1 MATRTPIP
9 PDAGADTYASA
20 AGGPPAANPYAA
32 ASAQHKA
39 APHKSKGARF
49 LRMAAALLA
58 LLVLAVVLA
67 GVGVW
72 VWSGRSTSLAT
83 TVAQAARYLPAD
95 QTLETRDVTGS
106 LRGGG
111 TIGWLR
117 WSNPTMAV
125 EVDSARIGWSLAPLL
140 QRSVKLGE
148 VHADRVRIASTP
160 DPDAPRPEPLQELV
174 LPVSIDLPFQIDLIE
189 WAGPPPVEARA
200 LSGRY
205 RYDRVQ
211 HSLKVDGVDLAQG
224 HYRLDATLQALAP
237 MALQAQLDGQVRT
250 ETPGSDQP
258 LELSAHATVNGTLAT
273 EAARLQ
279 VLAQLRPPGTD
290 TGTVIG
296 NGTGTGTANGA
307 LGEQGRAQ
315 AVAEAVAGQA
325 AARTSAK
332 TAKAAKPAQPA
343 DSGNAPA
350 ELPANTMQADVQAS
364 VAPWAAQPLLQA
376 SADLRALNLA
386 ALWPQAPTTALQGS
400 VQAGPQGQ
408 GWQLAAQLQNSA
420 AGPWDQGQLP
430 VSGLDA
436 QADYDGEQWRIP
448 QAEVRVGNGRITAQ
462 GAYTVASG
470 AVEGSAQVQ
479 ALNPAALH
487 TQLDAAPVNGQLS
500 AQMDGGAVRFNA
512 DLRASG
518 RAAPV
523 RTAKA
528 GKAGKTGKTT
538 SAPLR
543 IESVRANGLWNAP
556 LLTLQQL
563 DVDALQAQLR
573 GQKIEV
579 TLDDA
584 LAVSGNVA
592 LTVPGATAST
602 QSQLGQ
608 ADGNGELKLNI
619 ASAERVQDWLQSL
632 PGMGT
637 ALQGTDLQGQARLDA
652 RWRGGLRSLQ
662 QQLQSAGG
670 GTGAAAP
677 KPVRGDT
684 PFTLQATLTAPRMDI
699 ALPPPK
705 DSVAATRIQL
715 SRVNAELSGSL
726 AQARLSLD
734 GQAQLGERRA
744 ALSTQASGGLA
755 SGGAAAQWRATVAA
769 LQLQLQD
776 PAYPG
781 TWAVKLQRPL
791 DLTVRLPAQGQA
803 GSTVVQ
809 TGAGQARISGPVPGT
824 VAVDWQPLRMVQ
836 SPAGAVQLQSKGE
849 LTGLPMAWADA
860 FTAPGQDSPLAAIG
874 MSGNL
879 VFNGRWDVD
888 AGESLRASAV
898 LERASGDLRL
908 LTGEAATVTT
918 VRSSGSQPKAASTSS
933 ASAPVSGTAAGVRQ
947 ARLELNAE
955 GNQVRARLQWDSERA
970 GQAEANASSTLTPQD
985 SGWTWTPD
993 TPLSARLRARLPDVG
1008 VWSALAPPGWRIHG
1022 TLDADATLSGT
1033 LNDPQWQGTLGADRV
1048 TVQSLLDGVDL
1059 KDGRL
1064 RAVLRGNQ
1072 LDITELSLQGGQGS
1086 QARIAGYSGNLTPP
1100 PQNGG
1105 SLQGSGTLRWG
1116 LEGTG
1121 TAAGGNA
1128 GAAGNAGNAGN
1139 SGIALD
1145 FTAQLRS
1152 LQVLVRA
1159 DRQASVSGTL
1169 RAGLQDGQITLRGD
1183 LTVDRATIILPE
1195 ASAPKLGDDVVV
1207 RSAAIDQA
1215 NAAKAQKAGKSAAR
1229 AQTTRV
1235 PDIAVT
1241 LNLGRDFALQGFG
1254 ITTRL
1259 EGELQVRGS
1268 SVASAPPRITG
1279 EVRTVQ
1285 GRYRAWGQALNVE
1298 TGIARFNGPY
1308 NNPSLDILAVRP
1320 NIAVRAGVKVTG
1332 SAQAPRVRLYSDPVL
1347 PDAEILS
1354 WVVVGR
1360 STAGGGAE
1368 AALLQQAALALLGG
1382 QGGGTGSIA
1391 ERLGVDEIGFKGPS
1405 NGNGSKEDA
1414 GGAAITLGKRL
1425 SSNLYV
1431 TYEQSL
1437 SGAMGAI
1444 YIFYDLTKRL
1454 TLRGQTGSQSA
1465 VDIIYTVDKD

>member
-67 GVGVW
+67 GVGAW

-125 EVDSARIGWSLAPLL
+125 EVDNARIGWSLAPLL
-140 QRSVKLGE
+140 QRGVKLGQ
-148 VHADRVRIASTP
+148 VHADRVRIATTP
-160 DPDAPRPEPLQELV
+160 NPDAPRPEPLQELV

-189 WAGPPPVEARA
+189 WAGPPPAEARA

-258 LELSAHATVNGTLAT
+258 LELLAHATVNGTLAT

-296 NGTGTGTANGA
+296 NGTGTANGA
-307 LGEQGRAQ
+307 PGEQRRAQ

-364 VAPWAAQPLLQA
+364 VAPWAVQPLLQA

-436 QADYDGEQWRIP
+436 QADFDGAQWRLA
-448 QAEVRVGNGRITAQ
+448 QAEVHIGNGRISAQ
-462 GAYTVASG
+462 GAYTVASS
-470 AVEGSAQVQ
+470 AVEGSAEVQ

-518 RAAPV
+518 RAAPG

-528 GKAGKTGKTT
+528 GKAGKAT

-543 IESVRANGLWNAP
+543 IDSVRANGLWNAP

-563 DVDALQAQLR
+563 DMDALQAQLR

-579 TLDDA
+579 ALGDA
-584 LAVSGNVA
+584 LAVRGNAA
-592 LTVPGATAST
+592 LTVPGATASA
-602 QSQLGQ
+602 QGQLGQ
-608 ADGNGELKLNI
+608 ATGNGELKLNV
-619 ASAERVQDWLQSL
+619 ASAERLQAWLQSL
-632 PGMGT
+632 PGMAA
-637 ALQGTDLQGQARLDA
+637 ALQGTTLQGQARLDA

-662 QQLQSAGG
+662 QQLHSAGG
-670 GTGAAAP
+670 AGAPAP
-677 KPVRGDT
+677 PPVRGDT
-684 PFTLQATLTAPRMDI
+684 PFTLQATLTAPNMDI
-699 ALPPPK
+699 ALPPPQ
-705 DSVAATRIQL
+705 DSVAATRVQI
-715 SRVNAELSGSL
+715 SRLNAGLSGSL
-726 AQARLSLD
+726 AQAKLSLD

-744 ALSTQASGGLA
+744 SLNTQVSGGLA
-755 SGGAAAQWRATVAA
+755 PAGAAAQWRANVAA

-776 PAYPG
+776 PARPG
-781 TWAVKLQRPL
+781 TWAVQLQQPL
-791 DLTVRLPAQGQA
+791 DLTVRLPAQGKA

-809 TGAGQARISGPVPGT
+809 TGPGQARIRGPAPGT
-824 VAVDWQPLRMVQ
+824 VAVAWQPLRMVQ
-836 SPAGAVQLQSKGE
+836 LPGGAVQLQTQGE
-849 LTGLPMAWADA
+849 LTGLPLAWVDA
-860 FTAPGQDSPLAAIG
+860 LAAPGEESPLAAIG

-879 VFNGRWDVD
+879 VFNGRWNVDTD
-888 AGESLRASAV
+888 AGDSLRASAV

-918 VRSSGSQPKAASTSS
+918 VRSSGSKPKAASASS

-947 ARLELNAE
+947 ARLELSAE
-955 GNQVRARLQWDSERA
+955 GSQVRARLQWDSERA

-985 SGWTWTPD
+985 GGWTWTPD

-1008 VWSALAPPGWRIHG
+1008 VWSALAPPGWRVHG
-1022 TLDADATLSGT
+1022 TLDADVSLSGT

-1072 LDITELSLQGGQGS
+1072 LDITELSLKGGQGS

-1100 PQNGG
+1100 PQSGG

-1116 LEGTG
+1116 LAGTG
-1121 TAAGGNA
+1121 NP
-1128 GAAGNAGNAGN
+1128 GN

-1145 FTAQLRS
+1145 FTAQLRA

-1169 RAGLQDGQITLRGD
+1169 RAGLKDGQITLRGD

-1215 NAAKAQKAGKSAAR
+1215 NAAKAQQAGKSAAR
-1229 AQTTRV
+1229 AQTTQV

-1298 TGIARFNGPY
+1298 TGIARFNGPH
-1308 NNPSLDILAVRP
+1308 NNPSLEILAIRP

-1332 SAQAPRVRLYSDPVL
+1332 SAQAPRVRLFSDPDL

-1360 STAGGGAE
+1360 STAGSGAE

-1391 ERLGVDEIGFKGPS
+1391 ERLGVDEIGFKGP
-1405 NGNGSKEDA
+1405 GNGTGEDA

-1425 SSNLYV
+1425 SSKLYV

-1437 SGAMGAI
+1437 SGAIGAI
-1444 YIFYDLTKRL
+1444 YIFYDLSKRL

>member
-20 AGGPPAANPYAA
+20 ASGPPTTNPYAA
-32 ASAQHKA
+32 ASAQHKPPA
-39 APHKSKGARF
+39 TSTGSRF
-49 LRMAAALLA
+49 LRIAAGLLA
-58 LLVLAVVLA
+58 LLVLAVVLLGA
-67 GVGVW
+67 GLW

-83 TVAQAARYLPAD
+83 TLAQAARYLPAN

-117 WSNPTMAV
+117 WSNPSMAV
-125 EVDSARIGWSLAPLL
+125 EVDHARIGWSLAPLL
-140 QRSVKLGE
+140 QRSVKIGE
-148 VHADRVRIASTP
+148 VHADKVRIAATP
-160 DPDAPRPEPLQELV
+160 DPDAPRPEPLQQLV

-189 WAGPPPVEARA
+189 WVGPPLVEARA

-224 HYRLDATLQALAP
+224 HYSLDATLQALAP

-250 ETPGSDQP
+250 ETPGSDQL
-258 LELSAHATVNGTLAT
+258 LELSAHATVKGTLAT

-279 VLAQLRPPGTD
+279 VLAQLRPPGASATD
-290 TGTVIG
+290 AMGG
-296 NGTGTGTANGA
+296 
-307 LGEQGRAQ
+307 QDRAQ
-315 AVAEAVAGQA
+315 SVAEAVAD
-325 AARTSAK
+325 K
-332 TAKAAKPAQPA
+332 TATQTPVRPAAN
-343 DSGNAPA
+343 GNAP
-350 ELPANTMQADVQAS
+350 PANTMQADVRAD

-386 ALWPQAPTTALQGS
+386 ALWPQAPTTALEGS
-400 VQAGPQGQ
+400 VQAGPQEQ
-408 GWQLAAQLQNSA
+408 GWQVTAQLNNNLP
-420 AGPWDQGQLP
+420 GPWDQGRLP

-436 QADYDGEQWRIP
+436 QADFDGEQWRIA
-448 QAEVRVGNGRITAQ
+448 QAEVRVGGGRISAQ
-462 GAYTVASG
+462 GAYTVASS
-470 AVEGSAQVQ
+470 AVEGSAEVQ

-487 TQLDAAPVNGQLS
+487 TQLDAAPVSGRLS
-500 AQMDGGAVRFNA
+500 AQMDGSAVRFNA

-523 RTAKA
+523 RAKA
-528 GKAGKTGKTT
+528 GSKTI

-543 IESVRANGLWNAP
+543 IQSVRANGLWNAP

-579 TLDDA
+579 TLGDA
-584 LAVSGNVA
+584 LAVRGNVT
-592 LTVPGATAST
+592 LTVPGATAKT
-602 QSQLGQ
+602 QGQLGQ
-608 ADGNGELKLNI
+608 ANGAGELQFNV
-619 ASAERVQDWLQSL
+619 ASAERVQAWLQSL

-637 ALQGTDLQGQARLDA
+637 VMQGTALQGQARLDA

-662 QQLQSAGG
+662 QQLQSASGANG
-670 GTGAAAP
+670 ANGTGAAAP

-684 PFTLQATLTAPRMDI
+684 RFTLQATLTAPHMDI

-705 DSVAATRIQL
+705 GSVAATRIQL
-715 SRVNAELSGSL
+715 DRLNAELSGSL
-726 AQARLSLD
+726 DQAKLALD

-744 ALSTQASGGLA
+744 TLTTQITAGLA
-755 SGGAAAQWRATVAA
+755 PGAAGAAGAQWRANLAA

-776 PAYPG
+776 AARPG
-781 TWAVKLQRPL
+781 AWALKLQQPL
-791 DLTVRLPAQGQA
+791 ALTVRQPASGKA
-803 GSTVVQ
+803 GSTVVE
-809 TGAGQARISGPVPGT
+809 TGPGQARVSGPVPGT
-824 VAVDWQPLRMVQ
+824 VAVNWQPLRLVQ
-836 SPAGAVQLQSKGE
+836 SPEGAVQLQTQGE
-849 LTGLPMAWADA
+849 LTGLPLAWVDA
-860 FTAPGQDSPLAAIG
+860 LTAPGKDSPLAAIG
-874 MSGNL
+874 VAGNL

-888 AGESLRASAV
+888 TGETLRANAV

-918 VRSSGSQPKAASTSS
+918 VRSSGSQPKAASISS
-933 ASAPVSGTAAGVRQ
+933 VSAPVSGTAAGVRQ

-955 GNQVRARLQWDSERA
+955 GSQVRARLQWDSERA
-970 GQAEANASSTLTPQD
+970 GQAEANASSTLARQD
-985 SGWTWTPD
+985 GGWTWTPD
-993 TPLSARLRARLPDVG
+993 TPLNARLRARLPDVG
-1008 VWSALAPPGWRIHG
+1008 VWSALAPPGWRVHG

-1033 LNDPQWQGTLGADRV
+1033 LNAPQWQGTLGADRI

-1072 LDITELSLQGGQGS
+1072 LDITELSLKGGQGS

-1100 PQNGG
+1100 PQDGG

-1116 LEGTG
+1116 TGTG
-1121 TAAGGNA
+1121 TASAAGGP
-1128 GAAGNAGNAGN
+1128 
-1139 SGIALD
+1139 GIALD

-1169 RAGLQDGQITLRGD
+1169 RAGLKDGQITLRGD
-1183 LTVDRATIILPE
+1183 LSVDRATIILPE
-1195 ASAPKLGDDVVV
+1195 ASAPKLGEDVVV
-1207 RSAAIDQA
+1207 RSVAIDQA
-1215 NAAKAQKAGKSAAR
+1215 NAAKAQKAGKTAAR
-1229 AQTTRV
+1229 AQTAKV
-1235 PDIAVT
+1235 PDIALT

-1259 EGELQVRGS
+1259 EGALEVRGS
-1268 SVASAPPRITG
+1268 SVAGAPPRITG

-1285 GRYRAWGQALNVE
+1285 GRYRAWGQALDVE

-1308 NNPSLDILAVRP
+1308 NNPSLDILAIRP
-1320 NIAVRAGVKVTG
+1320 NISVRAGVKVTG

-1368 AALLQQAALALLGG
+1368 AALLQQAALAVLGG
-1382 QGGGTGSIA
+1382 QGGGGGSIA
-1391 ERLGVDEIGFKGPS
+1391 ERLGVDEIGFKGLG
-1405 NGNGSKEDA
+1405 NGNGEDA
-1414 GGAAITLGKRL
+1414 SGAAITLGKRI
-1425 SSNLYV
+1425 SDKLYV

>member
-39 APHKSKGARF
+39 APRSKGARF

-67 GVGVW
+67 GVGAW

-83 TVAQAARYLPAD
+83 TVAQAARYLPAE

-106 LRGGG
+106 LRSGG

-125 EVDSARIGWSLAPLL
+125 EVDNARIAWSLAPLL

-160 DPDAPRPEPLQELV
+160 DPDAPRPEPLQQLV
-174 LPVSIDLPFQIDLIE
+174 LPVGIDLPFQIDLIE
-189 WAGPPPVEARA
+189 WVGPPPVEARA

-250 ETPGSDQP
+250 DTPGSDQP
-258 LELSAHATVNGTLAT
+258 LDLLAHATVNGTLAT

-290 TGTVIG
+290 TGNATD
-296 NGTGTGTANGA
+296 AM
-307 LGEQGRAQ
+307 GEPGRAQ
-315 AVAEAVAGQA
+315 AGA
-325 AARTSAK
+325 AAGTGKAMP
-332 TAKAAKPAQPA
+332 TAPSKRAQPA
-343 DSGNAPA
+343 ASGNAPA
-350 ELPANTMQADVQAS
+350 EPPANTMQADVQAS
-364 VAPWAAQPLLQA
+364 VAPWAVQPLLQA

-408 GWQLAAQLQNSA
+408 GWQLAAQLQNGA
-420 AGPWDQGQLP
+420 PGPWDQGRLP

-436 QADYDGEQWRIP
+436 QAGYDGQQWRIP
-448 QAEVRVGNGRITAQ
+448 QAEVHVGNGRITAQ
-462 GAYTVASG
+462 GTYTVASS
-470 AVEGSAQVQ
+470 AIDGSAQVQ

-487 TQLDAAPVNGQLS
+487 TRLDAAPVNGQLS

-518 RAAPV
+518 R
-523 RTAKA
+523 TAKA
-528 GKAGKTGKTT
+528 GKAGKAT

-543 IESVRANGLWNAP
+543 IDSVRANGLWNAP

-573 GQKIEV
+573 GQKIEMA
-579 TLDDA
+579 LGDA
-584 LAVSGNVA
+584 LAVRGNVA

-602 QSQLGQ
+602 RGQLGQ
-608 ADGNGELKLNI
+608 ATGNGELKLNV

-632 PGMGT
+632 PGMGA
-637 ALQGTDLQGQARLDA
+637 ALQGTTLQGQAQLDA

-662 QQLQSAGG
+662 QQLHSAGG
-670 GTGAAAP
+670 AGAPAP
-677 KPVRGDT
+677 PPVGGDT
-684 PFTLQATLTAPRMDI
+684 PFTLQATLTAPNMDI
-699 ALPPPK
+699 ALPPPQ
-705 DSVAATRIQL
+705 DSVAATRVQI
-715 SRVNAELSGSL
+715 SRLNAGLSGSL
-726 AQARLSLD
+726 AQAKLSLD

-744 ALSTQASGGLA
+744 SLNTQVSGGLA
-755 SGGAAAQWRATVAA
+755 PAGAAAQWRANVAA

-776 PAYPG
+776 PARPG
-781 TWAVKLQRPL
+781 TWAVQLQQPL
-791 DLTVRLPAQGQA
+791 DLTVRLPAQGKA

-809 TGAGQARISGPVPGT
+809 TGPGQARIRGPAPGT
-824 VAVDWQPLRMVQ
+824 VAVAWQPLRMVQ
-836 SPAGAVQLQSKGE
+836 LPGGAVQLQTQGE
-849 LTGLPMAWADA
+849 LTGLPLAWVDA
-860 FTAPGQDSPLAAIG
+860 LAAPGEESPLAAIG

-879 VFNGRWDVD
+879 VFNGRWNVDTD
-888 AGESLRASAV
+888 AGDSLRASAV

-918 VRSSGSQPKAASTSS
+918 VRSSGSKPKAAS
-933 ASAPVSGTAAGVRQ
+933 ASNASVPVSGTAAGVRQ
-947 ARLELNAE
+947 ARLELSAE
-955 GNQVRARLQWDSERA
+955 GSQVRARLQWDSERA

-985 SGWTWTPD
+985 GGWTWTPD

-1008 VWSALAPPGWRIHG
+1008 VWSALAPPGWRVHG
-1022 TLDADATLSGT
+1022 TLDADVSLSGT

-1072 LDITELSLQGGQGS
+1072 LDITELSLKGGQGS

-1100 PQNGG
+1100 PQSGG

-1116 LEGTG
+1116 LAGTG
-1121 TAAGGNA
+1121 NP
-1128 GAAGNAGNAGN
+1128 GN

-1145 FTAQLRS
+1145 FTAQLRA

-1169 RAGLQDGQITLRGD
+1169 RAGLKDGQITLRGD

-1215 NAAKAQKAGKSAAR
+1215 NAAKAQQAGKSAAR
-1229 AQTTRV
+1229 AQTTQV

-1298 TGIARFNGPY
+1298 TGIARFNGPH
-1308 NNPSLDILAVRP
+1308 NNPSLEILAIRP

-1332 SAQAPRVRLYSDPVL
+1332 SAQAPRVRLFSDPDL

-1391 ERLGVDEIGFKGPS
+1391 ERLGVDEIGFKGP
-1405 NGNGSKEDA
+1405 GNGTGEDA

-1425 SSNLYV
+1425 SSKLYV

-1437 SGAMGAI
+1437 SGAIGAI
-1444 YIFYDLTKRL
+1444 YIFYDLSKRL

>member
-39 APHKSKGARF
+39 APRSKGARF
-49 LRMAAALLA
+49 LRMVAALLA

-67 GVGVW
+67 GVGAW

-83 TVAQAARYLPAD
+83 TVAQAARYLPAE

-106 LRGGG
+106 LRSGG

-125 EVDSARIGWSLAPLL
+125 EVDNARIAWSLAPLL

-160 DPDAPRPEPLQELV
+160 DPDAPRPEPLQQLV
-174 LPVSIDLPFQIDLIE
+174 LPVGIDLPFQIDLIE

-250 ETPGSDQP
+250 DTPGSDQP

-290 TGTVIG
+290 TGNATD
-296 NGTGTGTANGA
+296 AM
-307 LGEQGRAQ
+307 GEPGRAQ
-315 AVAEAVAGQA
+315 AGA
-325 AARTSAK
+325 AAGTGKAMP
-332 TAKAAKPAQPA
+332 TAPSKRAQPA
-343 DSGNAPA
+343 ASGNAPA
-350 ELPANTMQADVQAS
+350 EPPANTMQADVQAS
-364 VAPWAAQPLLQA
+364 VAPWAVQPLLQA

-408 GWQLAAQLQNSA
+408 GWQLAAQLQNGA
-420 AGPWDQGQLP
+420 PGPWDQGRLP

-436 QADYDGEQWRIP
+436 QAGYDGQQWRIP
-448 QAEVRVGNGRITAQ
+448 QAEVHVGNGRITAQ
-462 GAYTVASG
+462 GTYTVASS
-470 AVEGSAQVQ
+470 AIDGSAQVQ

-487 TQLDAAPVNGQLS
+487 TRLDAAPVNGQLS

-518 RAAPV
+518 R
-523 RTAKA
+523 TAKA
-528 GKAGKTGKTT
+528 GKAGKAT

-543 IESVRANGLWNAP
+543 IDSVRANGLWNAP

-579 TLDDA
+579 ALGDA
-584 LAVSGNVA
+584 LAVRGNVT

-602 QSQLGQ
+602 QGQLGQ
-608 ADGNGELKLNI
+608 ATGNGELKLNV

-632 PGMGT
+632 PGMGA
-637 ALQGTDLQGQARLDA
+637 ALQGTTLQGQAQLDA

-662 QQLQSAGG
+662 QQLHSAGG
-670 GTGAAAP
+670 AGAPAP
-677 KPVRGDT
+677 PPVRGDT
-684 PFTLQATLTAPRMDI
+684 PFTLQATLTAPNMDI
-699 ALPPPK
+699 ALPPPQ
-705 DSVAATRIQL
+705 DSVAATRVQI
-715 SRVNAELSGSL
+715 SRLNAGLSGSL
-726 AQARLSLD
+726 AQAKLSLD

-744 ALSTQASGGLA
+744 SLNTQVSGGLA
-755 SGGAAAQWRATVAA
+755 PAGAAAQWRANVAA

-776 PAYPG
+776 PARPG
-781 TWAVKLQRPL
+781 TWAVQLQQPL
-791 DLTVRLPAQGQA
+791 DLTVRLPAQGKA

-809 TGAGQARISGPVPGT
+809 TGPGQARIRGPAPGT
-824 VAVDWQPLRMVQ
+824 VAVAWQPLRMVQ
-836 SPAGAVQLQSKGE
+836 LPGGAVQLQTQGE
-849 LTGLPMAWADA
+849 LTGLPLAWVDA
-860 FTAPGQDSPLAAIG
+860 LAAPGEESPLAAIG

-879 VFNGRWDVD
+879 VFNGRWNVDTD
-888 AGESLRASAV
+888 AGDSLRASAV

-908 LTGEAATVTT
+908 LTGEAAPVTT
-918 VRSSGSQPKAASTSS
+918 VRSSGSKPKAASASS

-947 ARLELNAE
+947 ARLELSAE
-955 GNQVRARLQWDSERA
+955 GSQVRARLQWDSERA

-985 SGWTWTPD
+985 GGWTWTPD

-1008 VWSALAPPGWRIHG
+1008 VWSALAPPGWRVHG
-1022 TLDADATLSGT
+1022 TLDADVSLSGT

-1072 LDITELSLQGGQGS
+1072 LDITELSLKGGQGS

-1100 PQNGG
+1100 PQSGG

-1116 LEGTG
+1116 LAGTG
-1121 TAAGGNA
+1121 NP
-1128 GAAGNAGNAGN
+1128 GN

-1145 FTAQLRS
+1145 FTAQLRA

-1169 RAGLQDGQITLRGD
+1169 RAGLKDGQITLRGD

-1215 NAAKAQKAGKSAAR
+1215 NAAKAQQAGKSAAR
-1229 AQTTRV
+1229 AQTTQV

-1241 LNLGRDFALQGFG
+1241 LSLGRDFALQGFG

-1308 NNPSLDILAVRP
+1308 NNPSLEILAIRP

-1332 SAQAPRVRLYSDPVL
+1332 SAQAPRVRLFSDPDL

-1391 ERLGVDEIGFKGPS
+1391 ERLGVDEIGFKGP
-1405 NGNGSKEDA
+1405 GNGTGEDA

-1425 SSNLYV
+1425 SSKLYV

-1437 SGAMGAI
+1437 SGAIGAI
-1444 YIFYDLTKRL
+1444 YIFYDLSKRL

>member
-1 MATRTPIP
+1 MATRIPTP
-9 PDAGADTYASA
+9 PDAGADTYAPA
-20 AGGPPAANPYAA
+20 ASSPPTANPYAA

-39 APHKSKGARF
+39 APQKSKGARF
-49 LRMAAALLA
+49 LRIAAALLG

-67 GVGVW
+67 GAGLW

-111 TIGWLR
+111 TIGRLR

-125 EVDSARIGWSLAPLL
+125 EVDNARLSWSLAPLL

-189 WAGPPPVEARA
+189 WAGPPPIEARA

-211 HSLKVDGVDLAQG
+211 HTLKVDGVDLAQG

-237 MALQAQLDGQVRT
+237 MALQAELDGQVRT

-279 VLAQLRPPGTD
+279 VLAQLRPPGSD
-290 TGTVIG
+290 IG
-296 NGTGTGTANGA
+296 IGTGTGADA
-307 LGEQGRAQ
+307 MGEQGRAQ
-315 AVAEAVAGQA
+315 AVAESVAGKAGAKSPAKPDQP
-325 AARTSAK
+325 AARASA
-332 TAKAAKPAQPA
+332 PAQ
-343 DSGNAPA
+343 APA
-350 ELPANTMQADVQAS
+350 NPMQADVQAEI
-364 VAPWAAQPLLQA
+364 APWAVQPLLKA

-386 ALWPQAPTTALQGS
+386 LLWPQAPVTALEGS
-400 VQAGPQGQ
+400 VQAGPEGS
-408 GWQLAAQLQNSA
+408 GWQVAVQLQNGVP
-420 AGPWDQGQLP
+420 GPWDQGRLP

-462 GAYTVASG
+462 GAYTVATG
-470 AVEGSAQVQ
+470 AVEGSAEVQ

-487 TQLDAAPVNGQLS
+487 TQLEAAPVSGQLS

-518 RAAPV
+518 RAAPG
-523 RTAKA
+523 RAAKA
-528 GKAGKTGKTT
+528 GKAGKATT
-538 SAPLR
+538 APLR
-543 IESVRANGLWNAP
+543 IESVRANGLWNPP

-579 TLDDA
+579 TLGDA

-602 QSQLGQ
+602 QGRLGQ
-608 ADGNGELKLNI
+608 ADGNGELKLNV

-632 PGMGT
+632 PGMDT
-637 ALQGTDLQGQARLDA
+637 ALQGTSVQGQARLDA

-662 QQLQSAGG
+662 QQLHSAG
-670 GTGAAAP
+670 GTGATAP

-684 PFTLQATLTAPRMDI
+684 PFTLQATLTAPKMDI
-699 ALPPPK
+699 SLPPPQ
-705 DSVAATRIQL
+705 DSVAATRVQL
-715 SRVNAELSGSL
+715 SRLHAELSGSL
-726 AQARLSLD
+726 AQASLSLD
-734 GQAQLGERRA
+734 GQALLGERRA
-744 ALSTQASGGLA
+744 TLNTQVSGGLA
-755 SGGAAAQWRATVAA
+755 SAGDGAQWRANVAA

-776 PAYPG
+776 PARPG
-781 TWAVKLQRPL
+781 TWAVKLQQPL
-791 DLTVRLPAQGQA
+791 AITVRPPADGKA
-803 GSTVVQ
+803 GSTVVE
-809 TGAGQARISGPVPGT
+809 TGSGQARVSGPVPGT
-824 VAVDWQPLRMVQ
+824 VAIAWQPLRLVQ
-836 SPAGAVQLQSKGE
+836 SPTGAVQLQTKGE
-849 LTGLPMAWADA
+849 LTGLPLAWVDA
-860 FTAPGQDSPLAAIG
+860 FTAPGKESPLAAIG

-879 VFNGRWDVD
+879 VFSGRWDVD

-898 LERASGDLRL
+898 LERTSGDLRL
-908 LTGEAATVTT
+908 LTGEATTVTT
-918 VRSSGSQPKAASTSS
+918 VRSSGSQPKSATTSS
-933 ASAPVSGTAAGVRQ
+933 AAAPETGTPAGVRQ

-955 GNQVRARLQWDSERA
+955 GSQVRARLQWDSERA
-970 GQAEANASSTLTPQD
+970 GQAEANATSTLTPQD
-985 SGWTWTPD
+985 GGWTWTPD
-993 TPLSARLRARLPDVG
+993 TPLSARLRARMPDVG

-1086 QARIAGYSGNLTPP
+1086 QARIVGYSGNLTAP
-1100 PQNGG
+1100 PQDGG
-1105 SLQGSGTLRWG
+1105 SLRGSGTLRWG
-1116 LEGTG
+1116 LAGTG
-1121 TAAGGNA
+1121 SNASAAGSSD
-1128 GAAGNAGNAGN
+1128 N

-1145 FTAQLRS
+1145 FTARLRS

-1207 RSAAIDQA
+1207 RSAAIDKA

-1229 AQTTRV
+1229 AQTTKV

-1259 EGELQVRGS
+1259 EGELEVRGS
-1268 SVASAPPRITG
+1268 SVAGAPPRITG

-1308 NNPSLDILAVRP
+1308 NNPSLDILAIRP

-1368 AALLQQAALALLGG
+1368 AVLLQQAALALLGG

-1391 ERLGVDEIGFKGPS
+1391 QRLGVDEIGFKGPG
-1405 NGNGSKEDA
+1405 GNGEDA
-1414 GGAAITLGKRL
+1414 AGAAITLGKRL

-1454 TLRGQTGSQSA
+1454 TLRGETGSQSA
-1465 VDIIYTVDKD
+1465 LDIIYTLDKD

>member
-1 MATRTPIP
+1 MASRTPTP
-9 PDAGADTYASA
+9 PDAGADTFASA
-20 AGGPPAANPYAA
+20 AGGPPTANPYSA
-32 ASAQHKA
+32 ASASHKA
-39 APHKSKGARF
+39 APKRRHSRF
-49 LRMAAALLA
+49 WRIAAGLLA
-58 LLVLAVVLA
+58 LLVLAVVLLAA
-67 GVGVW
+67 GLW

-83 TVAQAARYLPAD
+83 TLAQAARYLPSD
-95 QTLETRDVTGS
+95 QTLQTRGVSGS

-125 EVDSARIGWSLAPLL
+125 EVDGARFGWSLAPLL
-140 QRSVKLGE
+140 QRSVKVGE
-148 VHADRVRIASTP
+148 VHADKVRIASTP
-160 DPDAPRPEPLQELV
+160 NPDAPPPEPLQQLV

-189 WAGPPPVEARA
+189 WAGPPLVEARA

-211 HSLKVDGVDLAQG
+211 HTLKVDGVDLAQG
-224 HYRLDATLQALAP
+224 HYSLDATLQALAP

-250 ETPGSDQP
+250 DTPGSDQP
-258 LELSAHATVNGTLAT
+258 LELSAHAEVNGTLAT

-279 VLAQLRPPGTD
+279 VLAQLRPPEMNAT
-290 TGTVIG
+290 
-296 NGTGTGTANGA
+296 NAM
-307 LGEQGRAQ
+307 GEQNLAQ
-315 AVAEAVAGQA
+315 AVTEAVTG
-325 AARTSAK
+325 K
-332 TAKAAKPAQPA
+332 TAAKAPAKPAAANSSTPA
-343 DSGNAPA
+343 AA
-350 ELPANTMQADVQAS
+350 PANTMQADVRAD
-364 VAPWAAQPLLQA
+364 VAPWAPQPLVQA

-386 ALWPQAPTTALQGS
+386 ALWPQAPTTALEGS
-400 VQAGPQGQ
+400 VQAGPQEG
-408 GWQLAAQLQNSA
+408 GWQIGAQLRNDLP
-420 AGPWDQGQLP
+420 GPWDQGRLP
-430 VSGLDA
+430 VSALDA
-436 QADYDGEQWRIP
+436 QADYDGQQWRIP
-448 QAEVRVGNGRITAQ
+448 QAEVRVGDGRITAQ
-462 GAYTVASG
+462 GAYTVATS
-470 AVEGSAQVQ
+470 AVEGNAEVQ

-487 TQLDAAPVNGQLS
+487 TQLDAAPVSGQLR
-500 AQMDGGAVRFNA
+500 AQMEDGAVRFNA

-518 RAAPV
+518 RAVPV
-523 RTAKA
+523 RPQSGSKTA
-528 GKAGKTGKTT
+528 

-543 IESVRANGLWNAP
+543 IQSVRANGRWDAP

-579 TLDDA
+579 TLGDA
-584 LAVSGNVA
+584 LAVRGNVA
-592 LTVPGATAST
+592 LTVPGATART
-602 QSQLGQ
+602 NGQLGQ
-608 ADGNGELKLNI
+608 ANGAGELQLNV
-619 ASAERVQDWLQSL
+619 ASAERVQAWLQSL
-632 PGMGT
+632 PGLSTVLKGT
-637 ALQGTDLQGQARLDA
+637 RLQGQAQLDA

-662 QQLQSAGG
+662 QQLNSAN
-670 GTGAAAP
+670 GTGPAAP
-677 KPVRGDT
+677 AQVRGDT
-684 PFTLQATLTAPRMDI
+684 PFTLQATLTAPNMDI
-699 ALPPPK
+699 ALPAPK
-705 DSVAATRIQL
+705 DSVATTRIQL
-715 SRVNAELSGSL
+715 SRLKAELSGSL
-726 AQARLSLD
+726 AKATLAVD

-744 ALSTQASGGLA
+744 TLNTQISGGLDT
-755 SGGAAAQWRATVAA
+755 STAAAQWRATVAA

-776 PAYPG
+776 PARPG
-781 TWAVKLQRPL
+781 TWAVRLQEPL
-791 DLTVRLPAQGQA
+791 AVTVRQPRDAKGNA
-803 GSTVVQ
+803 GNTVVE
-809 TGAGQARISGPVPGT
+809 TGAGQARVSGPVAGT
-824 VAVDWQPLRMVQ
+824 VALNWQPLRMVQ
-836 SPAGAVQLQSKGE
+836 SAQGAVQLQTKGE
-849 LTGLPMAWADA
+849 LIGLPMAWVDA
-860 FTAPGQDSPLAAIG
+860 LTAPGEESPLAAMG
-874 MSGNL
+874 VAGNL

-888 AGESLRASAV
+888 AGDTLRANAV

-918 VRSSGSQPKAASTSS
+918 VRSSGSKPKAATSSS

-955 GNQVRARLQWDSERA
+955 GSQVRARLQWDSERA
-970 GQAEANASSTLTPQD
+970 GQAEANASSTLTRQD
-985 SGWTWTPD
+985 GGWTWSPD
-993 TPLSARLRARLPDVG
+993 TPLNARLRARLPDVG

-1022 TLDADATLSGT
+1022 TLDADATLSGS
-1033 LNDPQWQGTLGADRV
+1033 LNAPQWQGTLGADRI

-1072 LDITELSLQGGQGS
+1072 LDITELSLKGGQGS
-1086 QARIAGYSGNLTPP
+1086 QARIIGYSGNLTAP

-1105 SLQGSGTLRWG
+1105 TLQGSGTLRWG
-1116 LEGTG
+1116 LAGTG
-1121 TAAGGNA
+1121 TDSNA
-1128 GAAGNAGNAGN
+1128 GAAGN

-1145 FTAQLRS
+1145 FTAQLRA

-1169 RAGLQDGQITLRGD
+1169 RAGLQNGQITLRGD

-1207 RSAAIDQA
+1207 RSAAIDKA
-1215 NAAKAQKAGKSAAR
+1215 NAAKAQKAGKTAAR
-1229 AQTTRV
+1229 AQTAKA

-1308 NNPSLDILAVRP
+1308 NNPSLEVLAIRP
-1320 NIAVRAGVKVTG
+1320 NISVRAGVKVTG

-1360 STAGGGAE
+1360 STASGGAE

-1391 ERLGVDEIGFKGPS
+1391 ERLGVDEIGFKGP
-1405 NGNGSKEDA
+1405 GNGDDA

-1425 SSNLYV
+1425 SSKLYV

-1444 YIFYDLTKRL
+1444 YIFYDLSKRL

>member
-20 AGGPPAANPYAA
+20 AGGPPTANPYSA
-32 ASAQHKA
+32 ASASHKA
-39 APHKSKGARF
+39 APKRRHSR
-49 LRMAAALLA
+49 LWRIAAGLLA
-58 LLVLAVVLA
+58 LLVLAVVLLAA
-67 GVGVW
+67 GFW

-83 TVAQAARYLPAD
+83 TLAQAARYLPAD
-95 QTLETRDVTGS
+95 QKLETRDVSGS

-111 TIGWLR
+111 KIGWLR

-125 EVDSARIGWSLAPLL
+125 EVDNARIGWSLAPLL
-140 QRSVKLGE
+140 QRSVKIGE
-148 VHADRVRIASTP
+148 VHADKVRIAATP
-160 DPDAPRPEPLQELV
+160 DPDAPRTEPLQQLV

-189 WAGPPPVEARA
+189 WAGPPLVEARA

-224 HYRLDATLQALAP
+224 HYSLDATLQALAP

-250 ETPGSDQP
+250 DTPGSEQP
-258 LELSAHATVNGTLAT
+258 LALSARATVNGTLAT
-273 EAARLQ
+273 EAARLK
-279 VLAQLRPPGTD
+279 VLAQLRPPGANVTD
-290 TGTVIG
+290 
-296 NGTGTGTANGA
+296 A
-307 LGEQGRAQ
+307 LG
-315 AVAEAVAGQA
+315 VAEAVADKA
-325 AARTSAK
+325 VPDKAITK
-332 TAKAAKPAQPA
+332 TPAKPAA
-343 DSGNAPA
+343 NGSAP
-350 ELPANTMQADVQAS
+350 PANTMQADVRADL
-364 VAPWAAQPLLQA
+364 APWAAQPLLQA

-386 ALWPQAPTTALQGS
+386 ALWPQAPATALEGS
-400 VQAGPQGQ
+400 VQAGPKDS
-408 GWQLAAQLQNSA
+408 GWQVAAQLNNHLP
-420 AGPWDQGQLP
+420 GPWDQGRLP

-436 QADYDGEQWRIP
+436 QADFDGEQWRIP
-448 QAEVRVGNGRITAQ
+448 QAEVRVGNGRISAQ
-462 GAYTVASG
+462 GAYTVASS
-470 AVEGSAQVQ
+470 AVEGSADVQ

-487 TQLDAAPVNGQLS
+487 TQLDAAPVNGQLR

-518 RAAPV
+518 RTAPV
-523 RTAKA
+523 RAKA
-528 GKAGKTGKTT
+528 GKATAA
-538 SAPLR
+538 APLR
-543 IESVRANGLWNAP
+543 IESVRAKGLWNAP

-579 TLDDA
+579 TLGDA
-584 LAVSGNVA
+584 LAVRGNVT
-592 LTVPGATAST
+592 LTVPGATAKT
-602 QSQLGQ
+602 QGQLGQ
-608 ADGNGELKLNI
+608 ANGAGELQLNV
-619 ASAERVQDWLQSL
+619 ASAERVQTWLQSL

-637 ALQGTDLQGQARLDA
+637 ALQGTVLQGQARLDA

-662 QQLQSAGG
+662 QQLQSASN
-670 GTGAAAP
+670 TVTAAP

-684 PFTLQATLTAPRMDI
+684 PFTLQATLTAPNMDI

-715 SRVNAELSGSL
+715 SRLNAELSGSL
-726 AQARLSLD
+726 AQAKLSLD

-744 ALSTQASGGLA
+744 TLKTQITGGLD
-755 SGGAAAQWRATVAA
+755 SGAAAAQWRANVAA

-776 PAYPG
+776 PARPG
-781 TWAVKLQRPL
+781 TWALKLQEPL
-791 DLTVRLPAQGQA
+791 AITMRQPAKGKA
-803 GSTVVQ
+803 GNTVVE
-809 TGAGQARISGPVPGT
+809 TGPGQARVSGPVPGT
-824 VAVDWQPLRMVQ
+824 VAVNWQPLRLVQ
-836 SPAGAVQLQSKGE
+836 SPEGTVQLQTKGE
-849 LTGLPMAWADA
+849 LTGLPLAWVDA
-860 FTAPGQDSPLAAIG
+860 LTAPGEESPLAAIG
-874 MSGNL
+874 VAGNL
-879 VFNGRWDVD
+879 VFNGRWDVN
-888 AGESLRASAV
+888 AGDTLRANAV

-918 VRSSGSQPKAASTSS
+918 VRSSGSQPKAAATSS

-970 GQAEANASSTLTPQD
+970 GQAEVNASSTLTKQD
-985 SGWTWTPD
+985 GGWTWTPD
-993 TPLSARLRARLPDVG
+993 TPLNARLRARLPDVG
-1008 VWSALAPPGWRIHG
+1008 VWSALAPPGWRVHG

-1033 LNDPQWQGTLGADRV
+1033 LNAPQWQGTLGADRI

-1059 KDGRL
+1059 KDGRM

-1086 QARIAGYSGNLTPP
+1086 QARILGYSGNLTSP
-1100 PQNGG
+1100 PQDGG

-1116 LEGTG
+1116 TGTGTGTG
-1121 TAAGGNA
+1121 TAS
-1128 GAAGNAGNAGN
+1128 AASG

-1145 FTAQLRS
+1145 FTARLRS

-1169 RAGLQDGQITLRGD
+1169 RAGLKDGQITLRGD

-1207 RSAAIDQA
+1207 RSAAIDKA
-1215 NAAKAQKAGKSAAR
+1215 NAAKAQKAGKTAAR
-1229 AQTTRV
+1229 AQTAKA
-1235 PDIAVT
+1235 PDIAFT

-1268 SVASAPPRITG
+1268 SVAGTPPRITG

-1308 NNPSLDILAVRP
+1308 NNPSLDILALRP
-1320 NIAVRAGVKVTG
+1320 NITVRAGVKVTG

-1382 QGGGTGSIA
+1382 QGGGTDSIA
-1391 ERLGVDEIGFKGPS
+1391 ERLGVDEIGFKGPG
-1405 NGNGSKEDA
+1405 NGNGEDA

-1437 SGAMGAI
+1437 SGAIGAI
-1444 YIFYDLTKRL
+1444 YIFYDLSKRL
-1454 TLRGQTGSQSA
+1454 TLRGQTGAQSA

>member
-1 MATRTPIP
+1 MATRTPTP

-20 AGGPPAANPYAA
+20 ASGPPTTNPYAA
-32 ASAQHKA
+32 ASAQHKPPA
-39 APHKSKGARF
+39 RSTGSRF
-49 LRMAAALLA
+49 LRIAAGLLA
-58 LLVLAVVLA
+58 LLVLAVVLLGA
-67 GVGVW
+67 GVW

-83 TVAQAARYLPAD
+83 TLAQAARYLPAD

-125 EVDSARIGWSLAPLL
+125 EVDNARLGWSLAPLL
-140 QRSVKLGE
+140 QRSIKIGE
-148 VHADRVRIASTP
+148 VHADKVRIAATP
-160 DPDAPRPEPLQELV
+160 DPDAPRAEPLQQLV

-189 WAGPPPVEARA
+189 WVGPPLVEARA

-224 HYRLDATLQALAP
+224 HYSLDATLQALAP

-258 LELSAHATVNGTLAT
+258 LELSAHATVKGTLAT

-279 VLAQLRPPGTD
+279 VLAQLRPPGAD
-290 TGTVIG
+290 M
-296 NGTGTGTANGA
+296 GTGKAGDAM
-307 LGEQGRAQ
+307 GEQGRAQ
-315 AVAEAVAGQA
+315 AMAEAVAGKA
-325 AARTSAK
+325 TARTPVDP
-332 TAKAAKPAQPA
+332 AKPAASGTASA
-343 DSGNAPA
+343 D
-350 ELPANTMQADVQAS
+350 LPANPMQADVQAEI
-364 VAPWAAQPLLQA
+364 APWAVQPLLQA
-376 SADLRALNLA
+376 GADLRALNLA
-386 ALWPQAPTTALQGS
+386 ALWPQAPVTALEGN
-400 VQAGPQGQ
+400 VQAGPQGS
-408 GWQLAAQLQNSA
+408 GWQVAAQLNNHLP
-420 AGPWDQGQLP
+420 GPWDEGRLP

-436 QADYDGEQWRIP
+436 QADFDGEQWRIP
-448 QAEVRVGNGRITAQ
+448 QAEVRVGNGRISAQ
-462 GAYTVASG
+462 GAYTVASS
-470 AVEGSAQVQ
+470 AVEGSAEVQ

-487 TQLDAAPVNGQLS
+487 TRLEAAPVSGRLS
-500 AQMDGGAVRFNA
+500 AQMDGSAVRFNA

-518 RAAPV
+518 RTAPV
-523 RTAKA
+523 RAKA
-528 GKAGKTGKTT
+528 DKATT
-538 SAPLR
+538 AAPLR

-579 TLDDA
+579 TLGDA
-584 LAVSGNVA
+584 LAVRGNVV
-592 LTVPGATAST
+592 LTVPGATAKT
-602 QSQLGQ
+602 QGQLGQ
-608 ADGNGELKLNI
+608 ANGAGELQLNV
-619 ASAERVQDWLQSL
+619 ASAERVQAWLQSL

-637 ALQGTDLQGQARLDA
+637 VMQGTTLQGQARLDA
-652 RWRGGLRSLQ
+652 RWRGGLRSLL
-662 QQLQSAGG
+662 QQLQSAS

-677 KPVRGDT
+677 RPVRGDT
-684 PFTLQATLTAPRMDI
+684 PFTLQATLTAPNMDI

-705 DSVAATRIQL
+705 DSVSATRIQL
-715 SRVNAELSGSL
+715 SRLNAELSGSL
-726 AQARLSLD
+726 SQATLALD
-734 GQAQLGERRA
+734 GQAQLDKRRA
-744 ALSTQASGGLA
+744 TLNTQITGGLV
-755 SGGAAAQWRATVAA
+755 SGAAAAQWRANVAA

-776 PAYPG
+776 PAHPG
-781 TWAVKLQRPL
+781 TWALKLQQPL
-791 DLTVRLPAQGQA
+791 AITVRQPASGKA
-803 GSTVVQ
+803 GSTVLE
-809 TGAGQARISGPVPGT
+809 TGPGQARISGPVPGT
-824 VAVDWQPLRMVQ
+824 VAVNWQPLRLVQ
-836 SPAGAVQLQSKGE
+836 SPAGAVQLQTKGE
-849 LTGLPMAWADA
+849 LTGLPLAWVDA
-860 FTAPGQDSPLAAIG
+860 LTAPGEDSPLAAIG
-874 MSGNL
+874 VAGNL

-888 AGESLRASAV
+888 AGETLRANAV
-898 LERASGDLRL
+898 LERTSGDLRL

-933 ASAPVSGTAAGVRQ
+933 ASAPLSGTAAGVRQ

-955 GNQVRARLQWDSERA
+955 GSQVRARLQWDSERA
-970 GQAEANASSTLTPQD
+970 GQAEANASSTLTKQD
-985 SGWTWTPD
+985 GGWTWTPD
-993 TPLSARLRARLPDVG
+993 TPLNARLRARLPDVG
-1008 VWSALAPPGWRIHG
+1008 VWSALAPPGWRVHG

-1033 LNDPQWQGTLGADRV
+1033 LNAPQWQGTLGADRI

-1072 LDITELSLQGGQGS
+1072 LDITELSLKGGQGS
-1086 QARIAGYSGNLTPP
+1086 QARILGYSGNLTPP
-1100 PQNGG
+1100 PQDGG

-1116 LEGTG
+1116 TGTGTG
-1121 TAAGGNA
+1121 TAS
-1128 GAAGNAGNAGN
+1128 AASG

-1145 FTAQLRS
+1145 FTAQLRA

-1169 RAGLQDGQITLRGD
+1169 RAGLKDGQITLRGD

-1207 RSAAIDQA
+1207 RSAAIDKA

-1229 AQTTRV
+1229 AQTAKA
-1235 PDIAVT
+1235 PDIALT

-1259 EGELQVRGS
+1259 EGELEVRGS
-1268 SVASAPPRITG
+1268 SVAGAPPRITG

-1308 NNPSLDILAVRP
+1308 NNPSLDILALRP
-1320 NIAVRAGVKVTG
+1320 NITVRAGVKVTG

-1382 QGGGTGSIA
+1382 QGGGSGSIA
-1391 ERLGVDEIGFKGPS
+1391 ERLGVDEIGFKGPG
-1405 NGNGSKEDA
+1405 NGNGEDA

-1425 SSNLYV
+1425 SSDLYV

>member
-1 MATRTPIP
+1 MATRTPTP

-20 AGGPPAANPYAA
+20 ANGPPTANPYAA

-39 APHKSKGARF
+39 APKSKGTHF
-49 LRMAAALLA
+49 LRIAAGLLA

-72 VWSGRSTSLAT
+72 VWAGRSTSLAT

-125 EVDSARIGWSLAPLL
+125 EVDNARIGWSLAPLL
-140 QRSVKLGE
+140 QRSVKLGK

-160 DPDAPRPEPLQELV
+160 DPDAPRPEPLQQLV

-211 HSLKVDGVDLAQG
+211 HTLKVDGVDLAQG

-250 ETPGSDQP
+250 ETPGSDRP

-290 TGTVIG
+290 M
-296 NGTGTGTANGA
+296 GTGKAGDAGDA
-307 LGEQGRAQ
+307 MGEQGRAQ
-315 AVAEAVAGQA
+315 ALAKAMAGKI
-325 AARTSAK
+325 AARTP
-332 TAKAAKPAQPA
+332 AKPAQPA
-343 DSGNAPA
+343 ASGTALA
-350 ELPANTMQADVQAS
+350 DLPANPMQADVQAEI
-364 VAPWAAQPLLQA
+364 APWAVQPLLKA

-386 ALWPQAPTTALQGS
+386 LLWPQAPVTALEGS
-400 VQAGPQGQ
+400 VQAGPEGS
-408 GWQLAAQLQNSA
+408 GWQVAAQLQNGVP
-420 AGPWDQGQLP
+420 GPWDQGRLP

-462 GAYTVASG
+462 GVYTVASG
-470 AVEGSAQVQ
+470 AVEGSAEVQ

-487 TQLDAAPVNGQLS
+487 TRLDAAPVNGQLS

-528 GKAGKTGKTT
+528 GKAGKTGKAT

-715 SRVNAELSGSL
+715 SRLNAELSGSL
-726 AQARLSLD
+726 AQASLSLD

-744 ALSTQASGGLA
+744 TLNTRLSGGLA
-755 SGGAAAQWRATVAA
+755 SAGAAAQWRANVAA

-776 PAYPG
+776 PARPG
-781 TWAVKLQRPL
+781 TWAVQLQQPL
-791 DLTVRLPAQGQA
+791 AITVRPPADGKA
-803 GSTVVQ
+803 GSTVVE
-809 TGAGQARISGPVPGT
+809 TGPGQARVSGPVPGT
-824 VAVDWQPLRMVQ
+824 VAVNWQPLRLVQ
-836 SPAGAVQLQSKGE
+836 SAGGAVQLQTKGE
-849 LTGLPMAWADA
+849 LTALPLAWVDA
-860 FTAPGQDSPLAAIG
+860 LTAPGQASPLEAIG
-874 MSGNL
+874 ISGNL

-898 LERASGDLRL
+898 LERTSGDLRL

-918 VRSSGSQPKAASTSS
+918 VRSSGSQPKSATTSSTS
-933 ASAPVSGTAAGVRQ
+933 APERGTAAGVRQ

-955 GNQVRARLQWDSERA
+955 GSQVRARLQWDSERA
-970 GQAEANASSTLTPQD
+970 GQAEANATSTLTKQD
-985 SGWTWTPD
+985 GGWTWTPD

-1033 LNDPQWQGTLGADRV
+1033 LNAPQWQGTLGADRI

-1072 LDITELSLQGGQGS
+1072 LDITELSLKGGQGS
-1086 QARIAGYSGNLTPP
+1086 QARIIGYSGNLTAP

-1105 SLQGSGTLRWG
+1105 TLQGSGTLRWG
-1116 LEGTG
+1116 LAGTG
-1121 TAAGGNA
+1121 TDSNA
-1128 GAAGNAGNAGN
+1128 GAAGN

-1145 FTAQLRS
+1145 FTAQLRA

-1169 RAGLQDGQITLRGD
+1169 RAGLKDGQITVRGD

-1195 ASAPKLGDDVVV
+1195 ASAPKLGSDVVV
-1207 RSAAIDQA
+1207 RSVAIDKA

-1229 AQTTRV
+1229 AQTTKV

-1308 NNPSLDILAVRP
+1308 NNPSLDILAIRP
-1320 NIAVRAGVKVTG
+1320 NISVRAGVKVSG

-1391 ERLGVDEIGFKGPS
+1391 QRLGVDEIGFKGPG
-1405 NGNGSKEDA
+1405 NGNGEDA

-1437 SGAMGAI
+1437 SGAIGAI